1 MTTLTM
7 PELLTKLR
15 SLAERRQKLTK
26 QLAELDGELA
36 RLIGMP
42 SGTRKSPRLAL
53 DRETAERL
61 IRQGGIKR

>member
-1 MTTLTM
+1 MSTLPM
-7 PELLTKLR
+7 PELLAKLR

-42 SGTRKSPRLAL
+42 TSTRKSPRLAL
-53 DRETAERL
+53 DRETADRL
-61 IRQGGIKR
+61 IRQGGAR

>member
-1 MTTLTM
+1 MTTLPM

-42 SGTRKSPRLAL
+42 TSTRKPPRLAL
-53 DRETAERL
+53 DRETADRL
-61 IRQGGIKR
+61 IRQGGAR